1 MSRRLPVYILIDTS
15 GSMRGEPIE
24 SVKVGLSDMIAS
36 LRLDPY
42 ALETVCVSII
52 TVDSKVEQILPLT
65 ELENLQLP
73 DIHVPDSG
81 ATFLG
86 AALNLMCQRYDE
98 EVNMGSREQKGD
110 WMPIMFVLT
119 DGKPAD
125 LMAYDEAIQKVKRHQ
140 FTNIVACA
148 AGPKAKTEP
157 LKKLTDNVFTL
168 DTMDSNTFKKFFQWV
183 TINVQQGGR
192 TMGVTDQVE
201 LPPPPAEVNLVI

>member
-52 TVDSKVEQILPLT
+52 TFDSKVEQILPLT

-81 ATFLG
+81 ATFLR

>member
-1 MSRRLPVYILIDTS
+1 M
-15 GSMRGEPIE
+15 
-24 SVKVGLSDMIAS
+24 
-36 LRLDPY
+36 
-42 ALETVCVSII
+42 
-52 TVDSKVEQILPLT
+52 T

>member
-1 MSRRLPVYILIDTS
+1 
-15 GSMRGEPIE
+15 
-24 SVKVGLSDMIAS
+24 MIAS

-52 TVDSKVEQILPLT
+52 TFDSKVEQILPLT